1 MLKFK
6 EWLRS
11 KKPEIQFK
19 HDFKKFVET
28 GRKTVIRISD
38 GAEFFEGQV
47 IEMLY
52 MRMNIIRFHNDHI
65 HVDVVLEVDNDEA
78 NDEAVPHTCEINYLY
93 HKKNIDA

>member
-1 MLKFK
+1 MLKVK
-6 EWLRS
+6 EWLKS
-11 KKPEIQFK
+11 KSPEIQFR

-28 GRKTVIRISD
+28 GFKTVIRISD

-52 MRMNIIRFHNDHI
+52 MRMNIIHFHNDHI
-65 HVDVVLEVDNDEA
+65 NVDVVLEID
-78 NDEAVPHTCEINYLY
+78 NDEAVPRTYEINYLY